1 MTTKIIG
8 IKSFRE
14 NIAKTWKEAIKEN
27 IRYIV
32 MNHSTPILE
41 VTPINEEDFILE
53 NLAKD
58 IEIAREQAKKGHVY
72 SQEEVYK
79 KLGL

>member
-1 MTTKIIG
+1 MTTKMIG

-14 NIAKTWKEAIKEN
+14 NIAKTWKEAVKKN

-41 VTPINEEDFILE
+41 VTPINGGEFILE

-58 IEIAREQAKKGHVY
+58 VEIARKQAKDGNVY